1 MTVTISGEHN
11 SFRNEFA
18 SSSTLEWLAPHD
30 PRRQPQRVVRL
41 PGQPHHP
48 KIRLHQPKGPALAD
62 PEIEPASDL
71 TSGPGLIRTP
81 AVTDTVRADR
91 HAEDLHRALRAD
103 DTRLQRHERGETSVG
118 PGRERGSGQEADLA
132 QTLAPG
138 GVAGLRGQV
147 QDQTEPAA
155 TPRRAERKTAAMGEL
170 AVRTEAGI
178 PERDLGGP
186 RGAGSARHPEQE
198 DESGEE
204 ET

>member
-1 MTVTISGEHN
+1 
-11 SFRNEFA
+11 
-18 SSSTLEWLAPHD
+18 
-30 PRRQPQRVVRL
+30 
-41 PGQPHHP
+41 
-48 KIRLHQPKGPALAD
+48 
-62 PEIEPASDL
+62 
-71 TSGPGLIRTP
+71 
-81 AVTDTVRADR
+81 DTVRADR
-91 HAEDLHRALRAD
+91 HSEYGDRSLRAHH
-103 DTRLQRHERGETSVG
+103 TRLQRYEWGEPSAG

-178 PERDLGGP
+178 PERHLGGL
-186 RGAGSARHPEQE
+186 RGVGGGRHPEQQ
-198 DESGEE
+198 DESGED